1 MSMQIHLQKKGF
13 QHIQPLMNKRALAN
27 CGSAKFTAVQLQ
39 SSKAKSIDT
48 MNSAHWKPF
57 AILLMLIEMCDV
69 CVPAK
74 CGTYT
79 YLTWLNWRDSRTR
92 RACKQSRDAFF
103 SLTKFSYYFAFYNDA
118 IDRTRDKFQ
127 NWNLVYFSCLSKKVF
142 SLSIISIVYA
152 QSFLMTYI
160 YGREK
165 SHYNQYNN
173 EKSKKI
179 TLEILVSAKNK

>member
-1 MSMQIHLQKKGF
+1 
-13 QHIQPLMNKRALAN
+13 MNKRALAN

-142 SLSIISIVYA
+142 SFSLL
-152 QSFLMTYI
+152 FPLCMRNRFWWHTLMDA
-160 YGREK
+160 
-165 SHYNQYNN
+165 
-173 EKSKKI
+173 KKVI
-179 TLEILVSAKNK
+179 TINTITKNRKKLHLKF